1 MIILS
6 IILITAGVF
15 FFFTATFGLLRFPD
29 FYSRLQATGKG
40 DTLGS
45 LLVIAGLALY
55 NLSSGISLASVLVS
69 VKLLL
74 IAVFIFIANPT
85 ATHALTRAG
94 QDAGVEPWTKE
105 DNSK

>member
-6 IILITAGVF
+6 IILIITGVF

-45 LLVIAGLALY
+45 LLMLAGLALY
-55 NLSSGISLASVLVS
+55 NLSSGISLASILVS

-105 DNSK
+105 EKSK